1 MKTPI
6 PLHDVLVELENAGH
20 SELWMAS
27 PRGKTCFEVHPL
39 DQSQWYLPNII
50 TRDGR
55 TVAHREKRPN
65 GWLLS
70 GDWKNID
77 CRSGAAAPYNA
88 EFLEDDWKF
97 NLIGRVK

>member
-1 MKTPI
+1 MDGITAR
-6 PLHDVLVELENAGH
+6 E
-20 SELWMAS
+20 
-27 PRGKTCFEVHPL
+27 TCFEVFPL

-70 GDWKNID
+70 GDWKNTH
-77 CRSGAAAPYNA
+77 CCPGAAVPYDA
-88 EFLEDDWKF
+88 EIIEEDWKF
-97 NLIGRVK
+97 NLISRAK

>member
-1 MKTPI
+1 MSTLL

-20 SELWMAS
+20 TELWMTS
-27 PRGKTCFEVHPL
+27 PRGRSCFEVHPL
-39 DQSQWYLPNII
+39 EQSQWYLPNII

-70 GDWKNID
+70 GDWQNIL
-77 CRSGAAAPYNA
+77 CRPGAAVPYNA
-88 EFLEDDWKF
+88 EFIEEDWKF
-97 NLIGRVK
+97 NLIGRAK